1 MEPLDAILLRVRQP
15 GRYLGC
21 ETNAVRKDPARVLCR
36 LALAFPDLYEIGMSH
51 LGLQVLYD
59 LVNAEADLW
68 AERVFA
74 PDLDMEAA
82 LRAAGRPLATLES
95 RTPLARFDCI
105 GFSLQH
111 ELNYPDVLAMLEL
124 AGIPPRA
131 TDRGPDQPLVIAG
144 GPCATN
150 PEPLAPAF
158 DAVVLGDAEP
168 VLAELLRRIGRARRA
183 GRPRR
188 EQLDA
193 LQPLAGVYL
202 PGRYRPHY
210 GGDGRLQAVEP
221 LGGAPQRV
229 GRALLADLDERPP
242 PPRPL
247 VPCVPAVHDRL
258 TIEIQRGCTR
268 GCRFCQAGM
277 INRPLRQRS
286 RAAVLDAV
294 DAGLAATGHD
304 QVSFLSLSAG
314 DHPGL
319 LQLLHD
325 FFARHAA
332 ARIAVSLP
340 SLRAET
346 LTPELAEL
354 VRTVRK
360 SGFTIAPEAGSER
373 LRRTINKDLGE
384 ADVLAAARGAFA
396 AGWQLLKLYFMLGL
410 PGETEIDRATIAAM
424 VARLRSELKRDG
436 RRVRINVGLSTFV
449 PKPHTPFQWDA
460 MIGADEAGRRLAATR
475 AELGR
480 LGGVRAS
487 GSSPRASWAE
497 GVLARGDRRLFEP
510 LLTLARAGQ
519 RLAGWSEHFRAD
531 AFAGALAQAAVPGG
545 ADFYLRQ
552 RDPDACLPWQHLDL
566 GPSRDFLLAE
576 RQRAERA
583 EPTPDCARDACADCG
598 ACDDGVAPR
607 LASEPALP
615 AGALAPVRPAAADP
629 ASLPVRRARLQLARR
644 GPARHLGHRAFM
656 VAVVRALRRAGW
668 PLLHSCGFHPKPRLS
683 FGPAC
688 QTGAASEAEWVDV
701 RLLPGPALDPLGPRL
716 AEALGAGIV
725 LLGWRELTPGE
736 PDLMAAAEAMRYR
749 IGLDG
754 ELSPERIARAC
765 RALLARPQWV
775 VERQVKG
782 QRKRVDLRPSLR
794 RLEPVAGSRPP
805 AVLLELGLGPGAS
818 ARPAEVAREAFG
830 SDCADITREALIWRT
845 AEQKEAC
852 R

>member
-36 LALAFPDLYEIGMSH
+36 LALAFPDLYQIGMSH
-51 LGLQVLYD
+51 LGLQVLYE

-82 LRAAGRPLATLES
+82 LRAAGLPLATLES
-95 RTPLARFDCI
+95 RTPLERFDCI

-131 TDRGPDQPLVIAG
+131 ADRGPDQPLVIAG
-144 GPCATN
+144 GPCAAN
-150 PEPLAPAF
+150 PEPLAPAL

-183 GRPRR
+183 GRSRR
-188 EQLDA
+188 QQLDA

-202 PGRYRPHY
+202 PGRYRTHY

-221 LGGAPQRV
+221 LADAPPRV

-242 PPRPL
+242 PTRPL

-286 RAAVLDAV
+286 TAAVLEAV

-319 LQLLHD
+319 LHLLHD

-373 LRRTINKDLGE
+373 LRRAINKDLDE

-410 PGETEIDRATIAAM
+410 PGETEPDRAAIAAL
-424 VARLRSELKRDG
+424 VARLRRELKRDG

-460 MIGADEAGRRLAATR
+460 MIDADEAGRRLAATR

-487 GSSPRASWAE
+487 GSNPLASWAE

-510 LLTLARAGQ
+510 LLALARAGR
-519 RLAGWSEHFRAD
+519 RLAGWSEHFHAE
-531 AFAGALAQAAVPGG
+531 AFAEALATAQVPGG
-545 ADFYLRQ
+545 ADFYLR
-552 RDPDACLPWQHLDL
+552 RREPDDCLPWQHLDL

-583 EPTPDCARDACADCG
+583 EPTADCARDACADCG
-598 ACDDGVAPR
+598 ACDDGAAPR
-607 LASEPALP
+607 LADAPRRP
-615 AGALAPVRPAAADP
+615 IGAPVQSATADP
-629 ASLPVRRARLQLARR
+629 GPPPVRRARLQLARR

-656 VAVVRALRRAGW
+656 VAVMRALRRAGW
-668 PLLHSCGFHPKPRLS
+668 PLLHSSGFHPKPRLS

-701 RLLPGPALDPLGPRL
+701 RLLPGPPLATLAPRL
-716 AEALGAGIV
+716 AGTLDTGIAL
-725 LLGWRELTPGE
+725 LDWRELEPGE
-736 PDLMAAAEAMRYR
+736 PDLMAAASGVRYR
-749 IGLDG
+749 IGLNGDLAT
-754 ELSPERIARAC
+754 EQIAGAC

-782 QRKRVDLRPSLR
+782 RRKRVDLRPSLR

-805 AVLLELGLGPGAS
+805 AVLLELELGPGAC
-818 ARPAEVAREAFG
+818 ARPAEVARQAFG
-830 SDCADITREALIWRT
+830 ADCADITREALIWRT